1 MTRPRPFDEPYAR
14 EVVAAVRGLAPDA
27 VPRWGSMSGRDL
39 LPHLLAALRYSLGL
53 VPFDVPPQVR
63 PWRQALLRWLF
74 LDVGV
79 RMPRNVR
86 FRDVGGEVVPLAKVS
101 GGIDDLR
108 AALLLV
114 ARARDPGAPAPPPH
128 PYLGTLTLTQWKQLH
143 ARHIDHHLRQFGMP
157 PIA

>member
-1 MTRPRPFDEPYAR
+1 MTRPRPFDESFAR

-27 VPRWGSMSGRDL
+27 VPRWGSMTGRDL
-39 LPHLLAALRYSLGL
+39 LPHLLAALRYSLGQ

-63 PWRQALLRWLF
+63 PWRQRLLRWLL
-74 LDVGV
+74 LDLGV

-108 AALLLV
+108 DALLFL
-114 ARARDPGAPAPPPH
+114 ARDRGPDAPAPPPH
-128 PYLGTLTLTQWKQLH
+128 PYLGALTLAQWKRLH
-143 ARHIDHHLRQFGMP
+143 VRHIDHNLGQFGIP
-157 PIA
+157 SIA